1 MTKHQQQPAPF
12 LERLIFNNRPMVIL
26 ICLLISVFLFYQAAQ
41 VRPATSFEKMIPLGH
56 PYIQNMLKHRDD
68 LANLGNT
75 VRISVAAK
83 DGDIFS
89 KEYMET
95 LRQIHDE
102 VFYIQGVDRS
112 NMKSL
117 WSPSVRWTEVT
128 EQGLD
133 RKSTR
138 LNSSHVKISYAVF
151 C

>member
-1 MTKHQQQPAPF
+1 P
-12 LERLIFNNRPMVIL
+12 
-26 ICLLISVFLFYQAAQ
+26 S
-41 VRPATSFEKMIPLGH
+41 TSFEKMIPLGH
-56 PYIQNMLKHRDD
+56 SYIQNMLAHRDD

-89 KEYMET
+89 QEYMET

-128 EQGLD
+128 EQGFAGGEVIPQTYDGSEESLDDLD

-151 C
+151 CLKKK